1 MDRIGLLVLLIRR
14 ISGSMRDPTQK
25 NKMGSDR
32 PPHASTQQL
41 QVLPKT
47 YMCTQTYGTY
57 TQPHTH
63 EAIQG

>member
-1 MDRIGLLVLLIRR
+1 MDHIGLLVLLIRR

-25 NKMGSDR
+25 NKMGGDR